1 MFDIITFGSA
11 TRDFFLRSKNFRV
24 IKSDDFAT
32 GQGICFDLGSK
43 NQIDEI
49 FFASGGGG
57 TNVSTT
63 FAYQGFKVGCVG
75 KVGNDI
81 SGESIKRELKE
92 LKVKDFIIEDKK
104 QITGHSIIL
113 SVSDKERTILNY
125 PGACY
130 YLNENDIPLN
140 KLKAKWFYIAPLPG
154 ESAKTLLPIINFA
167 KKNNIKVALNP
178 GKDQLSLGL
187 EGLKDV
193 LNAVDI
199 LNLNQEEGAKLAELP
214 FEQENEIFKKL
225 DEYVRGIV
233 IMTKGPEGVVVSDGE
248 YIYRAGTF
256 KEEKFIDRTGAGD
269 AFGSGFVS
277 GIMRYDTIEEAI
289 RLGTANGTAV
299 VEAMGAKNGL
309 LTKKRFETESRWEK
323 LETSKIKL

>member
-1 MFDIITFGSA
+1 MFDVIAFGSA
-11 TRDFFLRSKNFRV
+11 TRDFFLRSKNFKV
-24 IKSDDFAT
+24 VKSDDFTT

-43 NQIDEI
+43 NQIDDI
-49 FFASGGGG
+49 FFASGGGA
-57 TNVSTT
+57 TNVSAT

-75 KVGNDI
+75 KVGQDLG
-81 SGESIKRELKE
+81 GESIKKE
-92 LKVKDFIIEDKK
+92 LKQLKIKDLLVTDKNK
-104 QITGHSIIL
+104 ITGHSIIL

-130 YLNENDIPLN
+130 DLTSEDVPFN
-140 KLKAKWFYIAPLPG
+140 KIKAKWFYIAPLAG
-154 ESAKTLLPIINFA
+154 NSAKSLLPIINYA
-167 KKNNIKVALNP
+167 KKNKIKVALNP

-193 LNAVDI
+193 LESVDI

-225 DEYVRGIV
+225 DEYVKGVV
-233 IMTKGPEGVVVSDGE
+233 IMTKGKDGVVVSDGE
-248 YIYRAGTF
+248 YIYSAGTF
-256 KEEKFIDRTGAGD
+256 QEEKFVDRTGAGD

-277 GIMRYDTIEEAI
+277 GMMRYGTVEEAI

-299 VEAMGAKNGL
+299 VEVMGAKNGL
-309 LTKKRFETESRWEK
+309 LTRKRFETESRWNNLEINKVK
-323 LETSKIKL
+323 L

>member
-1 MFDIITFGSA
+1 MFDIIAFGSA
-11 TRDFFLRSKNFRV
+11 TRDFFLRSKDFRV
-24 IKSDDFAT
+24 IKSNDFTT

-57 TNVSTT
+57 TNVSAT

-92 LKVKDFIIEDKK
+92 LKVKDFIVEDKK

-113 SVSDKERTILNY
+113 SVSDKERTILGY

-130 YLNENDIPLN
+130 YLNENDIPFN

-154 ESAKTLLPIINFA
+154 ESAKTLLSIINFA

-187 EGLKDV
+187 DGLKDI
-193 LNAVDI
+193 LSAVDI
-199 LNLNQEEGAKLAELP
+199 LNL
-214 FEQENEIFKKL
+214 I
-225 DEYVRGIV
+225 
-233 IMTKGPEGVVVSDGE
+233 
-248 YIYRAGTF
+248 
-256 KEEKFIDRTGAGD
+256 
-269 AFGSGFVS
+269 
-277 GIMRYDTIEEAI
+277 
-289 RLGTANGTAV
+289 
-299 VEAMGAKNGL
+299 
-309 LTKKRFETESRWEK
+309 KKRGQSWPDFRLNK
-323 LETSKIKL
+323 KMKFLKN